1 MQPYVREHPGLCSS
15 SSARRL
21 GQRDLGQGENRSE
34 MCPQTKKRSN
44 ISSSDCCHC
53 CPTPLPSPSQGNVS
67 RERQRGMGS
76 PGDWVGPKRVREAA
90 VNMGRQRGLMGSS
103 TQAQPSTS
111 WCTNRQ
117 LLEDMGIRYPAPHNL
132 ISHMLLQDGNSALS
146 SAGLRFWM
154 QQGTP

>member
-90 VNMGRQRGLMGSS
+90 VNVGWQRGLMGWFGDGGQLPSQEQGAWPGHCPS
-103 TQAQPSTS
+103 CSTS
-111 WCTNRQ
+111 LA
-117 LLEDMGIRYPAPHNL
+117 LLFHLLLPDVGMKAP
-132 ISHMLLQDGNSALS
+132 
-146 SAGLRFWM
+146 
-154 QQGTP
+154 